1 MLRAAFRSGT
11 GSCWKARSSA
21 AGCATSPSSEV
32 AQAIGSRVGA
42 LVPDAAT
49 LQLGIGAVPDAV
61 LAALHDLRGLR
72 VWSEMFSDGVLEL
85 DRTGQ
90 LDRGYQL
97 IASFC
102 FGTPAVYEFVHR
114 NPRVRMLRT
123 ETTNDPAVISRNPR
137 MISINSA
144 LLVDPFAQANAARRP
159 SGLSSRIYSGFGGQT
174 DFVVG
179 AMHSAGGRAIIA
191 LPSWHQRA
199 DVSTIVPL
207 VDGPVTPFQQTHRG
221 DLFATGRLCSSSAAN
236 KSARRPRRRGRMP
249 RDTMRQAGWGHAG
262 AARGRGSR
270 RISHRARGG
279 LRGGP
284 G

>member
-1 MLRAAFRSGT
+1 
-11 GSCWKARSSA
+11 
-21 AGCATSPSSEV
+21 
-32 AQAIGSRVGA
+32 
-42 LVPDAAT
+42 
-49 LQLGIGAVPDAV
+49 
-61 LAALHDLRGLR
+61 
-72 VWSEMFSDGVLEL
+72 
-85 DRTGQ
+85 
-90 LDRGYQL
+90 
-97 IASFC
+97 
-102 FGTPAVYEFVHR
+102 
-114 NPRVRMLRT
+114 VRMLRT

-144 LLVDPFAQANAARRP
+144 LPVDPFAQANAARRP
-159 SGLSSRIYSGFGGQT
+159 PGLSSRIYSGFGGQT